1 MDKVNTL
8 HTEPMIVPRTR
19 RNHDI
24 TVVTSLP
31 AGKVVPVA
39 AVPLLREDGML
50 GRVSIAVE
58 MMETVELLMNPVFLR
73 ATAFFVPHLAFERFE
88 GSRDQF
94 DRSYKGEP
102 KIVGGAVVPFIETA
116 AMGAHGS
123 NAVYKSLGLHAK
135 STDLVNTGYLEAYN
149 AIVNF
154 RRTQR
159 SRNLSQRTRL
169 QTDLAEAFWVNSRF
183 EHIVP
188 SFDEAM
194 IDGAV
199 PLSIIDNL
207 LPVKGM
213 GFVTPTGYTT
223 FAAGVVKETGG
234 TSPAYPEAYYV
245 EGSGGTTASGE
256 TFMAVKR
263 LAGQAVPEIYA
274 EMSAGGLQL
283 SLATIEQAKKTRAFA
298 EWRRHYEGYD
308 VDDEYLV
315 DMLMD
320 GLTIPDQHLKQ
331 PILIADQR
339 VRFSQAKRYA
349 TDAGNLAES
358 AVSGAAVVNLS
369 LRVPRV
375 STGGVVMVMLEA
387 MPEQLFERQRDPYF
401 HSSDV
406 ALWPEFVR
414 DSLDTQ
420 KVEIIKNGQVDTDHA
435 TPDATFGFG
444 PLHWQWTSFG
454 PRAGNKFYRP
464 TVNTSTDQERQ
475 RLWAVENVN
484 PVLGEDFYLVND
496 IHVKPFLDL
505 EADPFEATVVGGAV
519 IEGNTVFGGKLVES
533 AGNYDKVLEKAP
545 TTQIEQ

>member
-39 AVPLLREDGML
+39 AIPLLREDGML

-116 AMGAHGS
+116 AMGTHGS
-123 NAVYKSLGLHAK
+123 NAVYRALGLHAK
-135 STDLVNTGYLEAYN
+135 TTDLVNTGYLEAYN

-159 SRNLSQRTRL
+159 SRNLTQRTRL
-169 QTDLAEAFWVNSRF
+169 QADLAEAFWVNSRF

-199 PLSIIDNL
+199 PLTIIDNL
-207 LPVKGM
+207 LPVRGI
-213 GFVTPTGYTT
+213 GFTGTPTQSAQT
-223 FAAGVVKETGG
+223 VRETGG
-234 TSPAYPEAYYV
+234 NDAVAYATAILASGNTYIKTD
-245 EGSGGTTASGE
+245 GSGSAGVNPAIFAEMQASG
-256 TFMAVKR
+256 M
-263 LAGQAVPEIYA
+263 
-274 EMSAGGLQL
+274 QL

-331 PILIADQR
+331 PILIAD
-339 VRFSQAKRYA
+339 
-349 TDAGNLAES
+349 
-358 AVSGAAVVNLS
+358 
-369 LRVPRV
+369 
-375 STGGVVMVMLEA
+375 
-387 MPEQLFERQRDPYF
+387 
-401 HSSDV
+401 
-406 ALWPEFVR
+406 
-414 DSLDTQ
+414 
-420 KVEIIKNGQVDTDHA
+420 
-435 TPDATFGFG
+435 
-444 PLHWQWTSFG
+444 
-454 PRAGNKFYRP
+454 
-464 TVNTSTDQERQ
+464 
-475 RLWAVENVN
+475 
-484 PVLGEDFYLVND
+484 
-496 IHVKPFLDL
+496 
-505 EADPFEATVVGGAV
+505 
-519 IEGNTVFGGKLVES
+519 
-533 AGNYDKVLEKAP
+533 
-545 TTQIEQ
+545 